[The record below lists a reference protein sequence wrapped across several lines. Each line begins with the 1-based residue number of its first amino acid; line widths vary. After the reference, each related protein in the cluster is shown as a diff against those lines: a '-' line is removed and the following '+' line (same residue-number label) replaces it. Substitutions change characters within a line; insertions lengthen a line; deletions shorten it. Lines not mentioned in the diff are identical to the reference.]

1 MIRYTLHI
9 LTLIAVLCGQLIAS
23 DPPKRKTKTD
33 VVKTNF
39 EVGGGL
45 MGSVLYLSRNIQE
58 DNDALGYTIVA
69 NYGGH
74 KLLRYSIQY
83 TYYKPINIEPTW
95 YTIRA
100 NTFEFNTEIL
110 ARFPNNKTY
119 LYPFLGLSYNTFRGY
134 FTGQNDYLN
143 LREQFK
149 ANTTIK
155 NNWLGLNLGTGFE
168 HAFGP
173 VVIFFDYRMRV
184 GRERGWSFNIM
195 DVCYGG
201 GLRVKLFMPT
211 FKSIFHGWRNRYGRV

>member
-1 MIRYTLHI
+1 MIKYLVYI
-9 LTLIAVLCGQLIAS
+9 IAFCFLGSGIIKAN
-23 DPPKRKTKTD
+23 DKPRRKTKSEM
-33 VVKTNF
+33 VKTNF
-39 EVGGGL
+39 EAGAGI
-45 MGSVLYLSRNIQE
+45 MGSVLYLSRNIKE
-58 DNDALGYTIVA
+58 DNDALGYTFVA

-100 NTFEFNTEIL
+100 NTFEFNTEII

-119 LYPFLGLSYNTFRGY
+119 LYPFLGLSYNTFKGY
-134 FTGQNDYLN
+134 FTGANDYLN
-143 LREQFK
+143 LRETYRP
-149 ANTTIK
+149 NTNVI

-173 VVIFFDYRMRV
+173 VVIFFDYRMRI

-211 FKSIFHGWRNRYGRV
+211 FKSIFHGWRNRYGRT

>member
-1 MIRYTLHI
+1 MIKYLVYI
-9 LTLIAVLCGQLIAS
+9 IAFCFLGSGIIKAN
-23 DPPKRKTKTD
+23 DTPRRKTKSEM
-33 VVKTNF
+33 VKTNF
-39 EVGGGL
+39 EAGAGI
-45 MGSVLYLSRNIQE
+45 MGSVLYLSRNIKE
-58 DNDALGYTIVA
+58 DNDALGYTFVA

-119 LYPFLGLSYNTFRGY
+119 LYPFLGLSYNTFKGY
-134 FTGQNDYLN
+134 FTGANDYLN
-143 LREQFK
+143 LRETYRP
-149 ANTTIK
+149 NTNVI

-173 VVIFFDYRMRV
+173 VVIFFDYRMRI

-211 FKSIFHGWRNRYGRV
+211 FKSIFHGWRNRYGRT

>member
-1 MIRYTLHI
+1 MIKYLVYI
-9 LTLIAVLCGQLIAS
+9 IAFCFLGSGIIKAN
-23 DPPKRKTKTD
+23 DKPRRKTKSEM
-33 VVKTNF
+33 VKTNF
-39 EVGGGL
+39 EAGAGI
-45 MGSVLYLSRNIQE
+45 MGSVLYLSRNIKE
-58 DNDALGYTIVA
+58 DNDALGYTFVA

-119 LYPFLGLSYNTFRGY
+119 LYPFLGLSYNTFKGY
-134 FTGQNDYLN
+134 FTGANDYLN
-143 LREQFK
+143 LRETYRP
-149 ANTTIK
+149 NTNVI

-173 VVIFFDYRMRV
+173 VVIFFDYRMRI

-211 FKSIFHGWRNRYGRV
+211 FKSIFHGWRNRYGRT